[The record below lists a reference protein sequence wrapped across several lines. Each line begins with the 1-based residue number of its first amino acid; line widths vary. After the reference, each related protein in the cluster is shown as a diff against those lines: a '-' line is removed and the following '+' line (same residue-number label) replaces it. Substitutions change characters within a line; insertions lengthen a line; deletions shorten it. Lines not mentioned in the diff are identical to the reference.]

1 MGEGRATVS
10 SRSSRLLRL
19 GLKEMQVLYLH
30 HKKTHLHSI
39 RLASDNLIWTQINL
53 FTSGQTKRKIK
64 SLEFYKKLVVAG
76 FLETTCI
83 EEKRFSR
90 SRSYHK
96 AQVVSLIVYYP
107 GLLLIKFGYSNY
119 TVLSTW
125 HDHQPAG
132 SIVYLLGLH

>member
-1 MGEGRATVS
+1 MLGLCRLGLFSWRPKISMGEGRATV
-10 SRSSRLLRL
+10 SSRLLRL

-76 FLETTCI
+76 FFETI
-83 EEKRFSR
+83 EEKDS
-90 SRSYHK
+90 
-96 AQVVSLIVYYP
+96 AVPEVI
-107 GLLLIKFGYSNY
+107 IK
-119 TVLSTW
+119 
-125 HDHQPAG
+125 PK
-132 SIVYLLGLH
+132 

>member
-1 MGEGRATVS
+1 MGEGRATV
-10 SRSSRLLRL
+10 SSRLLRL

-39 RLASDNLIWTQINL
+39 RLASDNLIWSQINL

-76 FLETTCI
+76 FLETI

-90 SRSYHK
+90 SRSYQK

-107 GLLLIKFGYSNY
+107 SLILIKFGYSIY
-119 TVLSTW
+119 TVVSTW
-125 HDHQPAG
+125 HDHQPPG